1 MRIKGYNAIFGLMIQ
16 LCVGNGVITA
26 VASGT
31 GVFLSALPLPPK
43 LKLFRNLEVID
54 REDAH
59 LVELQRR
66 IGVESEVNRHQ
77 IELELETQLKEKSAS
92 RRQARRRPSENHR
105 MSVVS
110 ESVVGSQVISQS
122 PMSTSPVKMKPEESF
137 VLTEDSS
144 DSSSDGSSSGGEGE
158 ELDED
163 EELKSDLEFDDA
175 TPIDAIVPI
184 ETKKRSVIIQIDDER
199 DEDLVLLIDPSFAP
213 GKSRC

>member
-31 GVFLSALPLPPK
+31 AVFLSALPLPPK

-66 IGVESEVNRHQ
+66 IGVESEVNRAQ
-77 IELELETQLKEKSAS
+77 IEFELETQLKEKSAS
-92 RRQARRRPSENHR
+92 RRLTRRRLSRNQR
-105 MSVVS
+105 MSVVTEAVAS
-110 ESVVGSQVISQS
+110 PVGSL
-122 PMSTSPVKMKPEESF
+122 STSPIKLKTNDSF
-137 VLTEDSS
+137 ALSVDSS
-144 DSSSDGSSSGGEGE
+144 DSSSDGSSSGAEGE
-158 ELDED
+158 EVD
-163 EELKSDLEFDDA
+163 EEDDGDKSEVDFEDD
-175 TPIDAIVPI
+175 TKSEVIVPI

-213 GKSRC
+213 GLSF